1 MTDDFEEDLKF
12 EAADDAADVG
22 SGLILD
28 ITGYEGPLHLL
39 LELGRQQKVDIAR
52 ISILELAEQYL
63 AFIKSA
69 TDLRIELAADYLV
82 MAAWL
87 AYLKSRLILPRD
99 EGEDIMPEA
108 DELAAHLAFRLQRL
122 EAMRRASE
130 GLFRLPQEGQQVF
143 VRGNPEGLRSRTTP
157 LWEATIFDILHAY
170 GQSRSKA
177 AIRNIK
183 VPRPLVMTLEEARTR
198 LRRALL
204 NVGMENEAD
213 WTALESILP
222 QSSDF
227 ESGVPQSSIRA
238 SSLVAGLELAKLG
251 ELEIRQAGTFKPIY
265 VRGTGKPSENGRRAD
280 QDVAETQEAE

>member
-1 MTDDFEEDLKF
+1 MTDDFAEDLRF
-12 EAADDAADVG
+12 EAADDAADIG

-39 LELGRQQKVDIAR
+39 LELARQQKVDIAR
-52 ISILELAEQYL
+52 ISILELSEQYL

-99 EGEDIMPEA
+99 EGEEMMPEA

-122 EAMRRASE
+122 EAMRRAAD
-130 GLFRLPQEGQQVF
+130 GLFRLPREGQQIF

-157 LWEATIFDILHAY
+157 LWEATMFDVLQAY

-177 AIRNIK
+177 AIRNVKIPK
-183 VPRPLVMTLEEARTR
+183 PLVMSLDEARSR
-198 LRRALL
+198 LRRALQ
-204 NVGMENEAD
+204 NVGIDNPVD
-213 WTALESILP
+213 WTSLESILP
-222 QSSDF
+222 SSDDL
-227 ESGVPQSSIRA
+227 VDDIPRASIRA

-265 VRGTGKPSENGRRAD
+265 VRSTDGSGSTNPKE
-280 QDVAETQEAE
+280 EE

>member
-280 QDVAETQEAE
+280 QDVTETQEAE